1 MPTHVTDA
9 RSNPNDQIAHAVKV
23 IGRSPDR
30 LAVFEA
36 IYHGKGLKA
45 PDAVAKRAGMT
56 RKRVLEEGIKLV
68 KQHIV
73 VQEKDPKRGLLYGV
87 DSFYDANKKQI
98 VRM

>member
-1 MPTHVTDA
+1 MF
-9 RSNPNDQIAHAVKV
+9 
-23 IGRSPDR
+23 
-30 LAVFEA
+30 FEA
-36 IYHGKGLKA
+36 IYHGKGLKT

-87 DSFYDANKKQI
+87 DSFTTRTRSRSCGWSRTQRSSPASRRRSN
-98 VRM
+98 RT